1 MAIFGSSQG
10 LLAFYTHFLNRN
22 IWIQG
27 FEILPTLHGIANAF
41 IDKYLIENIE
51 FKLGDMLSADVSHS
65 DIVVLTSLCWD
76 KQTKTKVA
84 HKLSKEL
91 KNGCIVVDYQCDT
104 FTSNDLEIKTKRS
117 WRNRAHPTISNVKSH
132 KFNDTSAKVAKVAM
146 TSIDELMNILDNAL
160 AHFEWDGKNDS
171 MLSSSISATL
181 TSNSCLDPG
190 LDPGKFFLE
199 DIVQGSVSWSMS
211 QKLYV
216 FSCQRA

>member
-27 FEILPTLHGIANAF
+27 FEILPTLHRIANAF
-41 IDKYLIENIE
+41 IEKYLIENIE
-51 FKLGDMLSADVSHS
+51 LKLGDMLNADVSHS

-76 KQTKTKVA
+76 KQTKTQVA

-91 KNGCIVVDYQCDT
+91 KDGCIVIDYQSDT
-104 FTSNDLEIKTKRS
+104 FASNDLEVKTKRS
-117 WRNRAHPTISNVKSH
+117 RRTRAQPTNSKVKSREM
-132 KFNDTSAKVAKVAM
+132 NDTSAKVAKTM
-146 TSIDELMNILDNAL
+146 TKIDEMMNILDNAL
-160 AHFEWDGKNDS
+160 ARFELHGKNDN

-211 QKLYV
+211 QKLYI